1 MNLNA
6 LPAFA
11 DNCISIIDDATCAIV
26 GDAGEP
32 GPVTEAL
39 ALEAGRLEWRRF

>member
-11 DNCISIIDDATCAIV
+11 DNCIAMIDDAPRAIV
-26 GDAGEP
+26 DASEP
-32 GPVTEAL
+32 VPVAEAL